1 MNEAM
6 DLSLPNN
13 LVELFL
19 SQTRRLNEKTALRY
33 KKEGRWVNIT
43 WKEWER
49 EVKILALG
57 LMKLG
62 LQPKDKVSLISQN
75 RPEWLHFDL
84 ATQTAGGILVSVYAT
99 LTAAE
104 VRYINNDAMVRFA
117 VVEDVNQLEKVLST
131 VDSLPRLEKIILIEG
146 TSDDSRVV
154 TYSRLRQIGAEGDE
168 KDLEQRYKA
177 IKPHDVATYVYTSGT
192 TGEPKGAMITHDN
205 ILFISASTLQ
215 VFEIMPSDSAIS
227 FLPLS
232 HVYERV
238 GGFYTALRSGIE
250 IAFAE
255 SIEKMT
261 ANLLEVRPTI
271 LCAVPRVLEK
281 AHAAILIKIA
291 SGDML
296 TRTLFN
302 WALAVGRKTSPFRL
316 KGRKPPLLLG
326 LEHRLAK
333 LLVYDKIA
341 GRFGGKLRFIAV
353 AGAPMSREIAEFFH
367 ALNILVLEGYGMT
380 ECSAPASLNTF
391 DHIGFGTVGQP
402 LPGVELKIDPDGE
415 ILLRGRSVFAG
426 YIGKPEET
434 AEALQGGWLHT
445 GDIGELDED
454 GMLRITDRKK
464 DIIVTSGGKN
474 IAPQKIENMLIAD
487 PYINQIMVIGDNRK
501 FLTALISP
509 AMDAVAQYAH
519 EKGFTMP
526 DRSEVV
532 NHPEVNGLIQS
543 RLDLVN
549 KDLPRF
555 ESIKY
560 FRLLREDLSQE
571 TGELTPTL
579 KVKRKVVMNKY
590 RDIVE
595 RMYAVGSEAKSK
607 EKPS

>member
-1 MNEAM
+1 MHETM
-6 DLSLPNN
+6 DLSFPNN

-19 SQTRRLNEKTALRY
+19 GQTRRLNERTALRY
-33 KKEGRWVNIT
+33 KKEGRWVGIT

-49 EVKILALG
+49 EVKLLALG
-57 LMKLG
+57 LVELG
-62 LQPKDKVSLISQN
+62 LQPKEKVSLLSEN
-75 RPEWLHFDL
+75 RPEWLYFDL
-84 ATQTAGGILVSVYAT
+84 ATQAAGGILVSVYAT

-104 VRYINNDAMVRFA
+104 VRYINHDALVRFA

-131 VDSLPRLEKIILIEG
+131 VDSLPDLERIILIEG
-146 TSDDSRVV
+146 ASDDSRVV
-154 TYSRLRQIGAEGDE
+154 TYSQLLQMGAEGDE
-168 KDLEQRYKA
+168 KDLEQRYEA
-177 IKPHDVATYVYTSGT
+177 IEPHDVATYVYTSGT

-215 VFEIMPSDSAIS
+215 VFEIKPSDSAIS

-238 GGFYTALRSGIE
+238 GGFYTALRAGIE
-250 IAFAE
+250 ISFAE

-271 LCAVPRVLEK
+271 LCSVPRVLEK
-281 AHAAILIKIA
+281 AHAAILAKTA

-296 TRTLFN
+296 TKTLFN

-316 KGRKPPLLLG
+316 KGRKPPLLLR
-326 LEHRLAK
+326 LKHRLAK

-341 GRFGGKLRFIAV
+341 GRFGGRLRFIAV
-353 AGAPMSREIAEFFH
+353 AGAPMSREITEFFH
-367 ALNILVLEGYGMT
+367 ALNIFVLEGYGMT
-380 ECSAPASLNTF
+380 ENAAPVSLNTF
-391 DHIGFGTVGQP
+391 DHVSFGTVGRP
-402 LPGVELKIDPDGE
+402 LPGVDLKIAPDGE

-426 YIGKPEET
+426 YFGKPEET
-434 AEALQGGWLHT
+434 AEALEGGWLHT
-445 GDIGELDED
+445 GDIGDLDED
-454 GMLRITDRKK
+454 GMLRIVDRKK

-501 FLTALISP
+501 FLTAVISP

-519 EKGFTMP
+519 EKGFEMP
-526 DRSEVV
+526 DRSGVV
-532 NHPEVNGLIQS
+532 NHPEVNRLIQS
-543 RLDLVN
+543 RVDLVN

-555 ESIKY
+555 EAIKY
-560 FRLLREDLSQE
+560 FRLLRDDLSQE

-579 KVKRKVVMNKY
+579 KVKRKVVMGKY
-590 RDIVE
+590 HDMIE
-595 RMYAVGSEAKSK
+595 RMYAVASEAKSK
-607 EKPS
+607 DKSS